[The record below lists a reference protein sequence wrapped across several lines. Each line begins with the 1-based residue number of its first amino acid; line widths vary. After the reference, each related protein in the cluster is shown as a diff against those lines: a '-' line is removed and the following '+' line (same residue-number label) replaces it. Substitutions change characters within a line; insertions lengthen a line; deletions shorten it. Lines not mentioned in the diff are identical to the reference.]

1 MPGFHALYTHGDG
14 TYVPAKIMKKPNI
27 LHYVCAIMIIPI
39 ALILMIAAVIQGAD
53 LPLGKG
59 GPRE

>member
-1 MPGFHALYTHGDG
+1 MPGARALYTHGDVL
-14 TYVPAKIMKKPNI
+14 YVSAKIMKKPNI

-39 ALILMIAAVIQGAD
+39 ALILMIVAVLQGSN

-59 GPRE
+59 GPLE